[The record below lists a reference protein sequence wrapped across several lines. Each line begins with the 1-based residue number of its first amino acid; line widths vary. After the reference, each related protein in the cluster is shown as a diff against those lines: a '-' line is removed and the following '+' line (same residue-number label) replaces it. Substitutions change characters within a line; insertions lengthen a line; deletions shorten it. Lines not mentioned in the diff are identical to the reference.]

1 MRQNPVGEPQLP
13 LIELWHTTTGHFF
26 EAIGPALPLP
36 PKNTSVIF
44 GESTFQVGGLAW
56 GLTAA
61 EVAAP
66 SDEVWRQ
73 LLINCGRLISR
84 VRRVTF
90 RIRVL
95 NLSTAFGAMRR
106 SLLSLEMLNPRNL
119 GSSGRATALIV
130 SLTHGFGLS
139 CGASLA
145 LTDCAAREYERRSS
159 QCKDQEST
167 EHISCSPKI
176 VDEPSCVPRNRS

>member
-1 MRQNPVGEPQLP
+1 MSRNSGCAGLVGPRGVLTCARPPSVNRSCRSLNFGTPRRGTSLKRSGP
-13 LIELWHTTTGHFF
+13 LCHCR
-26 EAIGPALPLP
+26 
-36 PKNTSVIF
+36 
-44 GESTFQVGGLAW
+44 
-56 GLTAA
+56 LTAA

-73 LLINCGRLISR
+73 LLINGGRLISR

-95 NLSTAFGAMRR
+95 NLSTAFGTMRR

-145 LTDCAAREYERRSS
+145 LTECAAREYERRSS

>member
-1 MRQNPVGEPQLP
+1 MSRNSGCAGLVGPRGVLTCARTPSVNRSCRGLNFGTPRRGTSLKRSGP
-13 LIELWHTTTGHFF
+13 LCHCR
-26 EAIGPALPLP
+26 
-36 PKNTSVIF
+36 
-44 GESTFQVGGLAW
+44 
-56 GLTAA
+56 LTAA

-73 LLINCGRLISR
+73 RLINCGRLISR

-90 RIRVL
+90 
-95 NLSTAFGAMRR
+95 
-106 SLLSLEMLNPRNL
+106 
-119 GSSGRATALIV
+119 RATALIV

-145 LTDCAAREYERRSS
+145 LTECAVREYERRSS